1 MSGRA
6 VRGPPAYSVMND
18 LHNLT
23 AGILAGGAG
32 TRLRSAVPDLPKVLA
47 PVAGRP
53 FLTYPLDQLAAQG
66 FRRVVLCTGYL
77 GDVVKESLGTSYRGM
92 RLLYSCDGRPLGTA
106 GALLHALPLLAS
118 ETVLVLNGDSFVE
131 ADLKASLQ
139 WHHRRQARATLL
151 LAQTDNAARYG
162 RVEVAEDGR
171 IGAFCEKDGAAGP
184 AWINSGHYWFQREAL
199 ADLVQNEPRSL
210 EHDVLPRWIGH
221 GLCGYTATGRF
232 LDIGVPEDYTRA
244 EQFFQELTEPSLELA
259 V

>member
-6 VRGPPAYSVMND
+6 VCGPPAYSVMNN
-18 LHNLT
+18 LHNIT

-32 TRLRSAVPDLPKVLA
+32 SRLRTVVPDLPKVLA

-53 FLTYPLDQLAAQG
+53 FLHYPLDHLAAQG

-77 GDVVKESLGTSYRGM
+77 GEMIKESLGTSYRGM
-92 RLLYSCDGRPLGTA
+92 RLLYSCDYRPLGTA
-106 GALLHALPLLAS
+106 GALLQALPLLAS
-118 ETVLVLNGDSFVE
+118 ETVLILNGDSFVE

-139 WHHRRQARATLL
+139 WHQRRHARATVL
-151 LAQTDNAARYG
+151 LARAEDATRYG
-162 RVEVAEDGR
+162 RVEVSGDGR
-171 IGAFCEKDGAAGP
+171 IEAFCEKDGASGP
-184 AWINSGHYWFQREAL
+184 AWINSGYYWFQREAI
-199 ADLVQNEPRSL
+199 ADLVPDEPRSL

-221 GLCGYTATGRF
+221 GLFGCTEPGRF
-232 LDIGVPEDYTRA
+232 LDIGVPEDYARA